1 MRVAEWIQ
9 LVFVCL
15 LALAAWLRPLE
26 DTRRIRVTLLALGT
40 TAAIA
45 AARFSA
51 HWISPLASSTLRDWL
66 PAALMLVPY
75 WQVGQ
80 FFTAPD
86 PAMETRLAN
95 FDRAFFRRL
104 GIQPSHT
111 PISIG
116 LAAYLQLA
124 YVMVYPL
131 MPVALVVLYTTG
143 LRSKVDFYWLVV
155 LLATYVCFAL
165 TLFVRALPPRML
177 PGYETFQLPPTRV
190 GALNRGILD
199 RASIQAV
206 TCPSGHVA
214 SSVAAA
220 LVLLRLDFWVGAV
233 FLGIALSIAAATI
246 VGGYHYVA
254 DVLLAAAIAALIFAA
269 TFCI

>member
-1 MRVAEWIQ
+1 LRLGEWVQ
-9 LVFVCL
+9 VVFACL
-15 LALAAWLRPLE
+15 LALAAWLRRLE
-26 DTRRIRVTLLALGT
+26 RARRIRVTLLALMA

-45 AARFSA
+45 AARFSTR
-51 HWISPLASSTLRDWL
+51 WMSPLSSSILRDWL
-66 PAALMLVPY
+66 PAALLLLPY

-80 FFTAPD
+80 FFTAPN
-86 PAMETRLAN
+86 PAIEERLAT
-95 FDRAFFRRL
+95 FDRMFFRRL
-104 GIQPSHT
+104 GVRPAST
-111 PISIG
+111 LISSR
-116 LAAYLQLA
+116 LTSYLQLA

-131 MPVALVVLYTTG
+131 VPAGLLVLYTSG
-143 LRSKVDFYWLVV
+143 LRCKVDFYWLVV
-155 LLATYVCFAL
+155 LLTTYVCFGL

-177 PGYETFQLPPTRV
+177 PGYETFRIPPTRL

-214 SSVAAA
+214 SSVATA
-220 LVLLRLDFWVGAV
+220 LVLLRVQPWVGAI
-233 FLGIALSIAAATI
+233 FLWIAVSIAAATV

-254 DVLLAAAIAALIFAA
+254 DVLLAAAIAVLVFAG

>member
-1 MRVAEWIQ
+1 LRIAEWIQ
-9 LVFVCL
+9 VIFVCL
-15 LALAAWLRPLE
+15 LALAARLRPLE
-26 DTRRIRVTLLALGT
+26 RTRRVRVALLALV
-40 TAAIA
+40 AIA
-45 AARFSA
+45 ATAGARLSA
-51 HWISPLASSTLRDWL
+51 HWISPLDSSILRDWL

-80 FFTAPD
+80 FFTAAD
-86 PAMETRLAN
+86 PVTEARLVN

-104 GIQPSHT
+104 GIQPSRT
-111 PISIG
+111 PVSIG
-116 LAAYLQLA
+116 LATYLQVA
-124 YVMVYPL
+124 YVLVYPL
-131 MPVALVVLYTTG
+131 MPLALVVLYTIG

-155 LLATYVCFAL
+155 LSATYACFGL

-177 PGYETFQLPPTRV
+177 AEYETFQLPPTRV
-190 GALNRGILD
+190 GSLNRVILD

-214 SSVAAA
+214 SSVATA
-220 LVLLRLDFWVGAV
+220 LVLLRLEFWVGAI
-233 FLGIALSIAAATI
+233 FLWVALSIAAATI

-254 DVLLAAAIAALIFAA
+254 DVFLAAAIAVLIFAA